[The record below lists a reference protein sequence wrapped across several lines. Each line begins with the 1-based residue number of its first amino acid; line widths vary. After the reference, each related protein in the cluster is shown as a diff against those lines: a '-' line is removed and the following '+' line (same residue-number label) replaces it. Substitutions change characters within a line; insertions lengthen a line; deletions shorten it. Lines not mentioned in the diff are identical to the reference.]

1 MKQLAPKSKQN
12 FTDSLCNTWQVYH
25 ATAHPGL
32 KWDQAIISIQWF
44 VSSRRHLYAIEKHS
58 LNDWKMKQMELGK
71 TQKAKFDSTER
82 SNFSPLER
90 KHLFNDKIKDLRAES
105 SFTVITEKMSRDNK

>member
-1 MKQLAPKSKQN
+1 
-12 FTDSLCNTWQVYH
+12 
-25 ATAHPGL
+25 
-32 KWDQAIISIQWF
+32 
-44 VSSRRHLYAIEKHS
+44 
-58 LNDWKMKQMELGK
+58 MELGK

-105 SFTVITEKMSRDNK
+105 SFTVITEKMS